1 MRISDWSSD
10 VCSSDLDPPARS
22 RIELRRAGRSR
33 TGRRLRPF
41 YCRVGVAP
49 ALPIRARVRT
59 LYWRELRA
67 RFWRHGRFPA
77 CPGREGGRMEFPDR
91 NPLLVLTGLL
101 FPDRPVSL
109 RQVGRSEEHKSELQ
123 YLIRISYA
131 VICYT
136 KTTKHN

>member
-1 MRISDWSSD
+1 MCSASDAKA
-10 VCSSDLDPPARS
+10 DPPALS

-77 CPGREGGRMEFPDR
+77 CPGREGGRMEFP
-91 NPLLVLTGLL
+91 
-101 FPDRPVSL
+101 
-109 RQVGRSEEHKSELQ
+109 RSEEHTSELQ
-123 YLIRISYA
+123 SLMRISYA
-131 VICYT
+131 VFCL
-136 KTTKHN
+136 KKKKK

>member
-1 MRISDWSSD
+1 MRISVWCSD
-10 VCSSDLDPPARS
+10 VCSSDLKADPPARS

-59 LYWRELRA
+59 LYWRELQA

-77 CPGREGGRMEFPDR
+77 CPGRDGGRMEFPDR

-101 FPDRPVSL
+101 FRSE
-109 RQVGRSEEHKSELQ
+109 GRSEGKEGVSKCK
-123 YLIRISYA
+123 
-131 VICYT
+131 V
-136 KTTKHN
+136 